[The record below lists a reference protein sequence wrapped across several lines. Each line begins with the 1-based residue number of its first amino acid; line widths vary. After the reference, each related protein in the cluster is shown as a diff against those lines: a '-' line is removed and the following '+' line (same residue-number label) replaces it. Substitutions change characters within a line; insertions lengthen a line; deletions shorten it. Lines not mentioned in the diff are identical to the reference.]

1 MTVQNNKQFLDD
13 QPHGH
18 LQDGSAK
25 AFERI
30 ERAFPFLTIYEQHQ
44 LVDRTFKLLF
54 GCCVLLF
61 NCFLFLAHDASTSQC
76 SKHHLSL
83 TKCHDE

>member
-1 MTVQNNKQFLDD
+1 MTLQNNKQFLDD

-30 ERAFPFLTIYEQHQ
+30 KRAFPFLTMHEQHQ
-44 LVDRTFKLLF
+44 LVERTFLQT
-54 GCCVLLF
+54 
-61 NCFLFLAHDASTSQC
+61 DASGRSQIR
-76 SKHHLSL
+76 
-83 TKCHDE
+83 HDTIV